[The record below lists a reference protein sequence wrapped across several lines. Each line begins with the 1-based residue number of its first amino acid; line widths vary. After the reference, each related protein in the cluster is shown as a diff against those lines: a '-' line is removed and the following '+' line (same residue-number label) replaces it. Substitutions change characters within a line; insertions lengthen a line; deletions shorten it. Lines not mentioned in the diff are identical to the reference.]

1 MANRAIKTST
11 RTTESIL
18 AAQEKQANATRENAV
33 VKASSTALAPD
44 NSNPWIE
51 VSAELDKFVG
61 APYVRFSK
69 AGAFEISESETI
81 PAGTKCIAHVDEVA
95 FGWRKWQGNRLVE
108 TRMGRVA
115 DRFVPAQRGDLGNTD
130 PDEWE
135 AQDDGTPRDPWQFC
149 ASLPLTRLDTGE
161 SYVFSVSSKGGQRA
175 VNGLTRTYGS
185 RIRAKGDSAGLP
197 IVELQPDAYKHKQYG
212 KIFFP
217 VLHIVNWTDAAGR
230 PLSAADD
237 LEDAIPEFGGKAA

>member
-1 MANRAIKTST
+1 MKPAKKSVRTSEQVLREQEARAK
-11 RTTESIL
+11 
-18 AAQEKQANATRENAV
+18 AARENAV
-33 VKASSTALAPD
+33 VKKGGTALITD

-61 APYVRFSK
+61 APFVRFSK
-69 AGAFEISESETI
+69 SGQFEISESEAIAT
-81 PAGTKCIAHVDEVA
+81 GTKCIAHVDEVA

-115 DRFVPAQRGDLGNTD
+115 DRFVPAQRQELGDTNPG
-130 PDEWE
+130 EWE
-135 AQDDGTPRDPWQFC
+135 TQDDGTPRDPWQFC

-161 SYVFSVSSKGGQRA
+161 GYVFSVSSKGGQRC

-185 RIRAKGDSAGLP
+185 RVRAKGDAAGLP
-197 IVELQPDAYKHKQYG
+197 VVELQPDSYKHKQYG

-217 VLHIVNWTDAAGR
+217 VLHIVNWTDASGK
-230 PLSAADD
+230 PLSASDD
-237 LEDAIPEFGGKAA
+237 MEDGIPDFGGRAA